1 MARFPLLLLVPS
13 LLVLA
18 ACAPA
23 AVGSRNNPVDLS
35 RQGSVIASPGATV
48 HVLASFPARSFGFGP
63 SPFGDRLAVPIGGGQ
78 GVRIGSE
85 FELVDVIAPEGWTWR
100 VEDAWTI
107 SYGGRAPGF
116 DVTLRIDVPATARL
130 GGQQLRGALR
140 ARATGRTEPVAFV
153 VQVTDRR

>member
-1 MARFPLLLLVPS
+1 MARAPLLLLACS

-23 AVGSRNNPVDLS
+23 AVGSRTNPVDLS
-35 RQGSVIASPGATV
+35 RQRSVVASPGASV
-48 HVLASFPARSFGFGP
+48 YVLAAFPARSFGFGAD
-63 SPFGDRLAVPIGGGQ
+63 PFSDRLAVPIGGGQ

-85 FELVDVIAPEGWTWR
+85 FELTDVIAPEGWTWR
-100 VEDAWTI
+100 VDDAWSI
-107 SYGGRAPGF
+107 AYGGRAPGF
-116 DVTLRIDVPATARL
+116 DVTLRIDVPPTTRL

-153 VQVTDRR
+153 VQVIDRR